1 MKLSSRPL
9 KQQKENY
16 SYNIIV
22 KILILKL
29 VKNKSNIEYSILDL
43 FSFIVIYIRY
53 VALLLVTKNIFLHII
68 Y

>member
-1 MKLSSRPL
+1 MKLSSRLL